1 MKLTLPIRQ
10 FLAEFYGTFIL
21 VFIGTGAIAFGA
33 SGDLF
38 TVAFAFGMGAMIAI
52 YTIGHISGAH
62 LNPVVTL
69 AMWIDRR
76 LPLKTSLIYYAGQ
89 LLGALFASLSLMI
102 GSETDAFVSLGASSF
117 AAETSPLTVIVFEMF
132 LTFILIYTVLATSQR
147 KPLQPFMGL
156 IVGGTLIGLI
166 LVGGPITSASLN
178 PFRSLAPALLTGGEA
193 LSQVYVYLLGPTIGA
208 VLAAGFYRFLK
219 FKDQQTL

>member
-21 VFIGTGAIAFGA
+21 VFIGTGAIAFGS
-33 SGDLF
+33 SGDLL

-69 AMWIDRR
+69 AMWLDRR

-89 LLGALFASLSLMI
+89 LLGAFFASLSLMM
-102 GSETDAFVSLGASSF
+102 GSESDAFVSLGSSSF

-132 LTFILIYTVLATSQR
+132 LTFMLIYTVLATSQR

-166 LVGGPITSASLN
+166 IVGGPITSASLN
-178 PFRSLAPALLTGGEA
+178 PFRSLAPAFLTGGEA
-193 LSQVYVYLLGPTIGA
+193 LSQVYVFFLGPTLGA
-208 VLAAGFYRFLK
+208 ILAVAFYRFLK

>member
-1 MKLTLPIRQ
+1 
-10 FLAEFYGTFIL
+10 

-33 SGDLF
+33 SGNLL

-69 AMWIDRR
+69 AMWLDRR

-89 LLGALFASLSLMI
+89 LLGAFFASLSVMM
-102 GSETDAFVSLGASSF
+102 GSASDAFVSLGASSF
-117 AAETSPLTVIVFEMF
+117 AAETSPLTAIVFEMF
-132 LTFILIYTVLATSQR
+132 LTFMLIYTVLATSQR

-178 PFRSLAPALLTGGEA
+178 PFRSLAPAFLTGGEA
-193 LSQVYVYLLGPTIGA
+193 LSQVWVFFLGPTLGA
-208 VLAAGFYRFLK
+208 ILAVAFYRFLK